1 MKLTQKQLR
10 TLVEQ
15 VINEGGIQGVRD
27 LENTIK
33 EVITERIF
41 ELFNLEVYS
50 DISDDV
56 HDAVSESAKELVR
69 KLQAIGLV

>member
-41 ELFNLEVYS
+41 ELFNLEIYS